1 MIALPHLIFLSVL
14 FAAGFVAWVT
24 DRRRPGLL
32 SDTVVAFGGAVSLGL
47 ATGWVIGALA

>member
-1 MIALPHLIFLSVL
+1 MSTLTFLSL
-14 FAAGFVAWVT
+14 LWLAGFVAWVT
-24 DRRRPGLL
+24 DRRWPGLL

>member
-1 MIALPHLIFLSVL
+1 MSTLLFLTVCWL
-14 FAAGFVAWVT
+14 AGFIIWQI
-24 DRRRPGLL
+24 DQRRPGLL